1 MNPKVESGLFLL
13 YIAVMLVV
21 DCIIYLL
28 VLTDRV
34 YEYAK
39 ERRP

>member
-13 YIAVMLVV
+13 YIAIMLVV
-21 DCIIYLL
+21 DCIIFPL
-28 VLTDRV
+28 VLADRV